1 MITPSELI
9 IDELVKRLHSYY
21 DKGYGAQ
28 QPGNPKIAAWATH
41 MALSIIANSDA
52 LYHDVDHTAKVSL
65 VGQDILR
72 GKQLVEGGV
81 SPSDWLHF
89 TVALACHDIGYVRGL
104 SPLDKRCEVSTGRA
118 DNTVTIP
125 IGSTDAAL
133 TPYHVDRGIAFV
145 NSRFADT
152 PVLDHQWIAQCI
164 EHTRFPVPK
173 DSDHSSTGDFP
184 GLLRAADLIGQLGDP
199 GYLRK
204 LSGLFHEFEETGVNK
219 TLGYAHPDD
228 LRRGYP
234 RFFWD
239 AVYPF
244 IEEAL
249 RFLKATTEGRVWI
262 SNLYA
267 QLFAVEHDMDW
278 R

>member
-1 MITPSELI
+1 MITASELI
-9 IDELVKRLHSYY
+9 SEELVRRLHRYY
-21 DKGYGAQ
+21 DQGYGAQ
-28 QPGNPKIAAWATH
+28 QPDNPKIAAWAVH
-41 MALSIIANSDA
+41 MALSIISNSDA
-52 LYHDVDHTAKVSL
+52 LYHDVDHTAKVTL

-81 SPSDWLHF
+81 TPSDWLHF
-89 TVALACHDIGYVRGL
+89 TVSLACHDIGYVRGL
-104 SPLDKRCEVSTGRA
+104 SPLDRGNQVSTGCGDEVMEIA
-118 DNTVTIP
+118 D
-125 IGSTDAAL
+125 GSTDAAL
-133 TPYHVDRGIAFV
+133 TPWHVDRGIAFI
-145 NSRFADT
+145 NSRFEET
-152 PVLDHQWIAQCI
+152 RVLDHEWIARCI

-173 DSDHSSTGDFP
+173 DDDHSSTGDFP

-204 LSGLFHEFEETGVNK
+204 LSGLFHEFEETGVNQ
-219 TLGYAHPDD
+219 TLGYTHADD

-234 RFFWD
+234 GFFWN

-244 IEEAL
+244 IKDAL
-249 RFLKATTEGRVWI
+249 HFLKATTEGRVWI